1 MKNIFLFLASCFLA
15 DFIIAQNVGIG
26 TAIPAEKLHVIGNI
40 QTDTIKTNTVK
51 IVTNAGV
58 GKILASDAEGNGG
71 WQNNNAIGSGGSV
84 GYGSW
89 GDCSVNNIGE
99 YNPVADVTGAT
110 QDIFGNSVSVS
121 GTYAIIGAPGD
132 DVGPNANQGSASI
145 FQFNGTN
152 WIFIQKIIDG
162 FGAAGDAFG
171 SSVCISGD
179 YAIVGSYLD
188 DVGAALDQGSVS
200 IYQLTGSNWILQNK
214 LSDPTGTANDNL
226 GETVSIAGNYAV
238 AGEPADDVGANTNQG
253 SVLIF
258 QLSAGNWSILNKIND
273 VSGQPN
279 DFFGASVGLT
289 TTYLIVGIQGDDVFA
304 NINQGSANIY
314 QLSGGIWGFMQKIT
328 DASGLANDFF
338 GYSVAISGSSAIV
351 GSYQDDVGANSN
363 QGSALIFNLIGG
375 SWLLSQK
382 IVEPS
387 TVGVAFGFFGKSV
400 AISGNYA
407 IIGADG
413 DGITDYNAVTIYT
426 HIGMGWQNVQY
437 FKDPGANRFDLFG
450 TSVTVDG
457 TTKRFLIGAPA
468 FAGGFGKALFGK
480 IN

>member
-152 WIFIQKIIDG
+152 WIFIQKII
-162 FGAAGDAFG
+162 
-171 SSVCISGD
+171 CM
-179 YAIVGSYLD
+179 
-188 DVGAALDQGSVS
+188 
-200 IYQLTGSNWILQNK
+200 IYI
-214 LSDPTGTANDNL
+214 
-226 GETVSIAGNYAV
+226 
-238 AGEPADDVGANTNQG
+238 
-253 SVLIF
+253 
-258 QLSAGNWSILNKIND
+258 
-273 VSGQPN
+273 
-279 DFFGASVGLT
+279 
-289 TTYLIVGIQGDDVFA
+289 
-304 NINQGSANIY
+304 
-314 QLSGGIWGFMQKIT
+314 
-328 DASGLANDFF
+328 
-338 GYSVAISGSSAIV
+338 
-351 GSYQDDVGANSN
+351 
-363 QGSALIFNLIGG
+363 
-375 SWLLSQK
+375 
-382 IVEPS
+382 
-387 TVGVAFGFFGKSV
+387 
-400 AISGNYA
+400 
-407 IIGADG
+407 
-413 DGITDYNAVTIYT
+413 
-426 HIGMGWQNVQY
+426 
-437 FKDPGANRFDLFG
+437 
-450 TSVTVDG
+450 
-457 TTKRFLIGAPA
+457 
-468 FAGGFGKALFGK
+468 
-480 IN
+480 